1 MLDLIL
7 LSFLSPHTLIILH
20 FPHCYKEGRKKMC
33 DTVITLAKP
42 LCQGQIEG
50 LKDRLNIKAAREEKI
65 SLEMRRAW
73 F

>member
-1 MLDLIL
+1 
-7 LSFLSPHTLIILH
+7 
-20 FPHCYKEGRKKMC
+20 MC

-50 LKDRLNIKAAREEKI
+50 LKDRLNIKAAREGKI
-65 SLEMRRAW
+65 SLEIKRAW